1 MRLLKAFVRADR
13 VGGVVRA
20 LEQARAPGITVSV
33 VRGAGYDFDPR
44 LLDPRVF
51 PLLSRDELARCP
63 ELAKVEVVCSDE
75 DVDRLLDSVID
86 AARTGGRG
94 DGIVFVTRVDRAV
107 KIRTGEEGRQAFT
120 RP

>member
-1 MRLLKAFVRADR
+1 MKLLKAFVRADR

-20 LEQARAPGITVSV
+20 LEQARAPGITVSI

-51 PLLSRDELARCP
+51 PLLSADELARCP
-63 ELAKVEVVCSDE
+63 EVAKVEVVCSDE
-75 DVDRLLDSVID
+75 DVDRLLAGVVG
-86 AARTGGRG
+86 AARTGGPG
-94 DGIVFVTRVDRAV
+94 DGIVFVTAVDRAV
-107 KIRTGEEGRQAFT
+107 KIRTGEEGPQAFT